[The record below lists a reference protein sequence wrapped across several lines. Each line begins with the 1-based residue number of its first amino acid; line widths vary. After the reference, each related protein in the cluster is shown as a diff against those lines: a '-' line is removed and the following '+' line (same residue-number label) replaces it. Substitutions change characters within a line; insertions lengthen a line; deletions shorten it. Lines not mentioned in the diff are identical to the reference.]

1 MTIMTVNSNV
11 LTNIPNNMKEMFSTM
26 NKVRKNDPKEFWGSV
41 AYVVLSFTFLITLM
55 WVSVIF
61 ES

>member
-26 NKVRKNDPKEFWGSV
+26 NEVRKADPKEFWGSV
-41 AYVVLSFTFLITLM
+41 AYVVVSFAMLVTLM
-55 WVSVIF
+55 WASVIF

>member
-11 LTNIPNNMKEMFSTM
+11 LTNIPNNMKEMFSTI
-26 NKVRKNDPKEFWGSV
+26 NEVRKNDPKEFWGSV
-41 AYVVLSFTFLITLM
+41 TYVVVSFTLLITLM

-61 ES
+61 ER